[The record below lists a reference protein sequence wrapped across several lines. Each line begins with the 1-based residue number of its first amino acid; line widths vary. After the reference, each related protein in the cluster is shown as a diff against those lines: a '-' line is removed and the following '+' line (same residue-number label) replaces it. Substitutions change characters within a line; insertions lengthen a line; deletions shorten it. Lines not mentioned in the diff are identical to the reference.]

1 MLDISLYN
9 LNVEQFRPKKLCF
22 HWSKSGIMEETIDLI
37 GELSDYSD
45 DTNEEGNCD
54 VVHIQPISPN
64 CPISFNS
71 M

>member
-1 MLDISLYN
+1 
-9 LNVEQFRPKKLCF
+9 
-22 HWSKSGIMEETIDLI
+22 MEETIDLI